1 MIIFSRHVS
10 RFSFDY
16 FISHYP
22 IVFYVCV
29 GVVGF
34 LVFFAL
40 ILAPLLIWRQVAKMR
55 REMQNGQKGLS
66 LLAQALKE
74 ELEKVNA
81 LGIEMQQRYLKTMQY
96 VCDRLA
102 DICDGVNGIPSDS
115 APPPAPNLMPDS
127 APSPAPSSASDSVN
141 KQPRNDV
148 AKQD

>member
-1 MIIFSRHVS
+1 MKSFSRHAS

-22 IVFYVCV
+22 VVFYVCV

-34 LVFFAL
+34 FVFLAL

-55 REMQNGQKGLS
+55 REVQNGQKGLS

-81 LGIEMQQRYLKTMQY
+81 LAVDMQQRYLKTMQY

-115 APPPAPNLMPDS
+115 APPSAPNLLSDS
-127 APSPAPSSASDSVN
+127 ALPPALSSETDSKD
-141 KQPRNDV
+141 KQ
-148 AKQD
+148 QG

>member
-1 MIIFSRHVS
+1 MKSFSRHAF

-22 IVFYVCV
+22 TVFYVCV
-29 GVVGF
+29 GVLGF
-34 LVFFAL
+34 LVFLAL
-40 ILAPLLIWRQVAKMR
+40 ILAPLLIWRHVAKMR
-55 REMQNGQKGLS
+55 KGQKGLS
-66 LLAQALKE
+66 LLVQALKE
-74 ELEKVNA
+74 ELEKVNVLA
-81 LGIEMQQRYLKTMQY
+81 VEMQQRYLKTMQY

-127 APSPAPSSASDSVN
+127 TLPPIPGDVPDSAD

-148 AKQD
+148 AAQG

>member
-1 MIIFSRHVS
+1 MKSFSRHAS

-22 IVFYVCV
+22 VVFYVCV

-34 LVFFAL
+34 FVFLAL

-55 REMQNGQKGLS
+55 REVQNGQKGLS

-81 LGIEMQQRYLKTMQY
+81 LAVDMQQRYLKTMQY

-115 APPPAPNLMPDS
+115 APPSAPNLLSDS
-127 APSPAPSSASDSVN
+127 ALPPASSSETDSKD
-141 KQPRNDV
+141 KQ
-148 AKQD
+148 QG

>member
-1 MIIFSRHVS
+1 MKSFSRHAS

-22 IVFYVCV
+22 VVFYVCV

-34 LVFFAL
+34 FVFLAL

-55 REMQNGQKGLS
+55 REVQNGQKGLS

-81 LGIEMQQRYLKTMQY
+81 LAVDMQQRYLKTMQY

-115 APPPAPNLMPDS
+115 APPSAPNLISDS
-127 APSPAPSSASDSVN
+127 APPPASSSETDSKD
-141 KQPRNDV
+141 KQ
-148 AKQD
+148 QG

>member
-1 MIIFSRHVS
+1 MKSFSRHAS

-22 IVFYVCV
+22 VVFYVCV

-34 LVFFAL
+34 FVFFAL
-40 ILAPLLIWRQVAKMR
+40 ILTPLLIWRQVAKMR
-55 REMQNGQKGLS
+55 REVQNGQKGLS

-74 ELEKVNA
+74 ELEKINA
-81 LGIEMQQRYLKTMQY
+81 LAVDMQQRYLKTMQY

-115 APPPAPNLMPDS
+115 APPPAPNLMADS
-127 APSPAPSSASDSVN
+127 APPPAPSSAPDSVD

-148 AKQD
+148 ATQD